1 MIGREFRFH
10 DGQKGAA
17 LAIRIIL
24 GGAQDRIK
32 KVLNDGTVVVEL
44 TGDLDHPRKYLLEF
58 LADTLDVE
66 LENIDIIEGRE
77 GTELLL
83 SILDVS
89 PEDIQR
95 RILDKTL

>member
-17 LAIRIIL
+17 LAIRIVL

-32 KVLNDGTVVVEL
+32 KVLKDGTVVVEL
-44 TGDLDHPRKYLLEF
+44 AGDLDHPRKYLLKF
-58 LADTLDVE
+58 LADNLDVE
-66 LENIDIIEGRE
+66 LKNIDIIEGRE

-89 PEDIQR
+89 PEDVQR
-95 RILDKTL
+95 RILDKTS